1 MGEVHWS
8 SRKTQPW
15 RSATRFATRST
26 AAAGSRSSRTCLV
39 SRGPHI
45 ARKVRSTAAVR
56 RRALTYTCDASVHS
70 ASSVSATAVA
80 KCFRSFP
87 VERDGTCFGNQ
98 GSHGV
103 PMNQQFVPPSPP
115 SRQPVFGQQYGE
127 ESHRSPAAPFG
138 LGEQSNGGLDV
149 LSKTEKWLPGL
160 PKPGHEAWKDRE
172 MEIVGFHD
180 YLVELR
186 SWASLVSP
194 KFAAEIAEA
203 VATSQEIVLAMLT
216 REQQSRAGRLLS
228 ILKAAF
234 TGHGRAENI
243 IRAFCEGITFGPAS
257 AVQGGFAFNDN
268 GYELLR
274 ILAREFTLQTRAEA
288 LALRNELLQKQFS
301 PQKNETSPGTV
312 VADTIRRLEC
322 GLARFSKLLSTL
334 PSSVDRVGVEVN
346 EADTLVLLLRS
357 LPTQCAEF
365 VLLHSAQENYSMARQ
380 TAIRYET
387 QRRLYLDWNSFG
399 QKPGKL
405 LHEVNK
411 TEVYD
416 MAAGDSEQPGGDD
429 AYVEAIAGRCSKC
442 GSKRHDT
449 SSCSVD
455 LSRTKCFKCGGTGHV
470 SMNCTK
476 SGSSASSA
484 QKGSSGAGKGAG
496 NSKGSASQKGTGGKP
511 SKGKGKD
518 KGKSKGKSGKGKMFE
533 VGQGDSA
540 AEDWWFQ
547 DETGYWWAA
556 TAEWSEVTASA
567 QEPEQE
573 GSPATTEQGTT
584 PIAATLIAG
593 LFSGAALGTFAS
605 NNNLF
610 ISNQTETMGM
620 KHVKFSELHG
630 SERLAVV
637 NLCSHDM
644 FPVCFR
650 VEGNRSE
657 VTEGLQHLVDVVV
670 TCDEAWEWTRRHGD
684 WYGLALGTWNVGFAS
699 EMFVHEV
706 FFTEVI
712 KRNCEHVHGSC
723 VGHVQETVFES
734 FHETRVGRTFRT
746 SDSLVDVAG
755 TQTKRRR
762 KRQPN
767 QLRQGDQV
775 SFSCMSCPVS
785 EGALSCHGTCR
796 HLESPDLSSSSEVL
810 SEGWTL
816 HEQMMHEFPGLRCRH
831 VHDLEGPGRTSDW
844 TSVMCGLNWVS
855 TGFACRMLPLFCM
868 ILLLLF
874 LCFGVVESHR
884 DTTQYTRE
892 LREDLCPILSQIQHT
907 ESGYWLLDSG
917 AAATVVSQETFSKFK
932 AAGKASELRPSTQ
945 AFYAA
950 NGSPVVVQGEVKLVG
965 YVLASSQGMTQPVV
979 LELNAVVGATQH
991 DILSTNQCNARGWT
1005 FNFSTHVSTMT
1016 HDETGFQVSQV
1027 TTWGGCPWI
1036 AFSPTI
1042 SELSTVLSAS
1052 GSQLQSSDHVHGVS
1066 AQQNSNMS
1074 PIVHNMAM
1082 VGHEPEVGVEA
1093 VQTGKLTEAEMA
1105 SHRLRGHV
1113 PFAAWCSHCV
1123 KAKGIKQHRRRSKD
1137 DRLQVALAADF
1148 LHLGDFKVLALHE
1161 RSTSSIGAVVM
1172 TSDVARDRNVFCK
1185 WLQEMGVSSTG
1196 GVSIQ
1201 LTTDAEP
1208 AVASFITG
1216 ASQGHQWMVE
1226 KASPQNHDFIGAAER
1241 TVRTIKEGLALIQSE
1256 LAEQHMTLAMT
1267 VQSLSD
1273 VLRYICHSQNLFSH
1287 AHASD
1292 RTPKELATGTKLKG
1306 ANFCTFPCKGLGR
1319 DP

>member
-1 MGEVHWS
+1 MDSLE
-8 SRKTQPW
+8 
-15 RSATRFATRST
+15 TRAVTVFQ
-26 AAAGSRSSRTCLV
+26 V
-39 SRGPHI
+39 S
-45 ARKVRSTAAVR
+45 
-56 RRALTYTCDASVHS
+56 
-70 ASSVSATAVA
+70 
-80 KCFRSFP
+80 
-87 VERDGTCFGNQ
+87 
-98 GSHGV
+98 
-103 PMNQQFVPPSPP
+103 QQFVPPPP
-115 SRQPVFGQQYGE
+115 SPQPVFGQQYGE
-127 ESHRSPAAPFG
+127 ESQRSPAAPFELG
-138 LGEQSNGGLDV
+138 GEQGLGGLDV

-160 PKPGHEAWKDRE
+160 PKHGHEAWKDRE

-203 VATSQEIVLAMLT
+203 VATSQEIVLSMLT

-312 VADTIRRLEC
+312 IADTVRRLEC

-346 EADTLVLLLRS
+346 EADRWVLLLRS
-357 LPTQCAEF
+357 LPTPCAEF

-399 QKPGKL
+399 QKSGKL
-405 LHEVNK
+405 LHEVSK

-442 GSKRHDT
+442 GSKRHEM

-484 QKGSSGAGKGAG
+484 QKGSSGGGKGAG
-496 NSKGSASQKGTGGKP
+496 NPKGSASQKGKSGKP

-533 VGQGDSA
+533 VAQGDSA

-547 DETGYWWAA
+547 DETGYWLTA
-556 TAEWSEVTASA
+556 TAEWSEVTTSA

-593 LFSGAALGTFAS
+593 LFSGAAVGTFALNS
-605 NNNLF
+605 NLF
-610 ISNQTETMGM
+610 ISNQTETMDM

-650 VEGNRSE
+650 AEGNRSE
-657 VTEGLQHLVDVVV
+657 VTGVFQQLVDVVV
-670 TCDEAWEWTRRHGD
+670 TCDEAWSSPGGMETGTAWHLEHGM
-684 WYGLALGTWNVGFAS
+684 LSLSVRCFLHEGFS
-699 EMFVHEV
+699 
-706 FFTEVI
+706 TEVSERSC
-712 KRNCEHVHGSC
+712 KHVHGECFEHVHEAMFE
-723 VGHVQETVFES
+723 HVHETRVE
-734 FHETRVGRTFRT
+734 HAHETRVEHVCETRVGRTFRT
-746 SDSLVDVAG
+746 SDSFSDGAG
-755 TQTKRRR
+755 IQTKRKQ
-762 KRQPN
+762 KRQPD
-767 QLRQGDQV
+767 QSRQGEQV
-775 SFSCMSCPVS
+775 SLTCTSRPVS

-796 HLESPDLSSSSEVL
+796 HVESPDLSSSSEVF

-816 HEQMMHEFPGLRCRH
+816 QEQMMHEFPGLNCRDVDDMRGH
-831 VHDLEGPGRTSDW
+831 GLTSDW
-844 TSVMCGLNWVS
+844 TSVMCGVNWVS

-868 ILLLLF
+868 VFLLLF
-874 LCFGVVESHR
+874 FCFGSVESHKDPLPCSR
-884 DTTQYTRE
+884 G
-892 LREDLCPILSQIQHT
+892 LREGLNPILSQIQKA

-932 AAGKASELRPSTQ
+932 AAGKASEIRPSTQ

-965 YVLASSQGMTQPVV
+965 YVLASSQGMTQPVT
-979 LELNAVVGATQH
+979 LELSAVVGATQH
-991 DILSTNQCNARGWT
+991 DILSTNQCVARGWT
-1005 FNFSTHVSTMT
+1005 FNFSKHVSTMM
-1016 HDETGFQVSQV
+1016 HDETGLQVSQV

-1036 AFSPTI
+1036 AFSPTV
-1042 SELSTVLSAS
+1042 SELCTVLSAS
-1052 GSQLQSSDHVHGVS
+1052 EPQFQTSDHVHGVS
-1066 AQQNSNMS
+1066 AQQKSNMS
-1074 PIVHNMAM
+1074 PIRHSMAM
-1082 VGHEPEVGVEA
+1082 VGHETGIGVEA

-1105 SHRLRGHV
+1105 AHRLRGHV

-1148 LHLGDFKVLALHE
+1148 LFIGDFKVLALHE

-1201 LTTDAEP
+1201 LTTGCR
-1208 AVASFITG
+1208 ASCGFLHHRGVTG
-1216 ASQGHQWMVE
+1216 
-1226 KASPQNHDFIGAAER
+1226 SPMDGGEVF
-1241 TVRTIKEGLALIQSE
+1241 
-1256 LAEQHMTLAMT
+1256 
-1267 VQSLSD
+1267 
-1273 VLRYICHSQNLFSH
+1273 
-1287 AHASD
+1287 
-1292 RTPKELATGTKLKG
+1292 TPES
-1306 ANFCTFPCKGLGR
+1306 
-1319 DP
+1319 